1 MKNLQSISNL
11 AILLLLLLVF
21 GCKKEPC
28 LNITE
33 LDKHS
38 AKTKEWYVNDSIGNQ
53 ILTDINGIKQTLIV
67 SSRFS
72 STHENIVED
81 DCGNTYGSF
90 NFSIQYN
97 TSLSPLHFMV
107 DIYGSGLPE
116 DGFYL
121 KMTITNISISKNKST
136 IYDFVKETSR
146 DKNATVEFIEQ
157 VTLINREYHDVLK
170 INFNNIF
177 SLNDVRSVYYSKGF
191 GIIKF
196 VTENGNEFEIN

>member
-1 MKNLQSISNL
+1 MKNFQSISNL
-11 AILLLLLLVF
+11 AILLFLLLVL

-33 LDKHS
+33 LDKYS
-38 AKTKEWYVNDSIGNQ
+38 AKTKEWFVNDSIGNQ
-53 ILTDINGIKQTLIV
+53 KLTDINGIKQTLIV
-67 SSRFS
+67 SSRYS
-72 STHENIVED
+72 STHENMVED

-121 KMTITNISISKNKST
+121 KMTITNTSIGKNKST

-146 DKNATVEFIEQ
+146 DKNATIEFLEQ
-157 VTLINREYHDVLK
+157 VIIMNKEYHDVLK
-170 INFNNIF
+170 INFKNTF
-177 SLNDVRSVYYSKGF
+177 SQNDVRSIYYSKGY

-196 VTENGNEFEIN
+196 ATENGNEFEIN